1 MNNKMFKQNLNN
13 QRERF
18 VKVFNDT
25 LDYIKENST
34 LTRSVQDS
42 RVFCS
47 YYLNQSFG
55 SNPAKR
61 QNVYLNNVFVTKN
74 KTLEAAIKLHKK
86 YKTKQIA
93 VLNFASATT
102 PGGGVTKGSS
112 AQEESL
118 CRCSTLYHCLNWT
131 KSWNLFYN
139 PHKQNLSALHNNDII
154 YNHYVTICKSDD
166 GNYIRLPEK
175 DFVTIDVITCAAPNL
190 REKPSNQY
198 NSYGKEIEAVNISDD
213 ELYNIHLDRARC
225 ILNSALL
232 EGAEILVLG
241 AFGCGAFR
249 NNPYIVAKAYKEA
262 LKDYA
267 DKFIEIEFAVYCKSY
282 EDENYK
288 AFKQVFGE

>member
-1 MNNKMFKQNLNN
+1 MGNFKQNLEN

-25 LDYIKENST
+25 LDYIKENSK
-34 LTRSVQDS
+34 LSRSVEDS
-42 RVFCS
+42 RIHS
-47 YYLNQSFG
+47 TYYLNQTLG
-55 SNPAKR
+55 SEPSKKEK
-61 QNVYLNNVFVTKN
+61 VYFNNVFVTKN
-74 KTLEAAIKLHKK
+74 KTFEAAIKLHKE
-86 YKTKQIA
+86 YPSHEIA

-118 CRCSTLYHCLNWT
+118 CRCSTLYHCLNWK
-131 KSWNLFYN
+131 KSWDLFYN
-139 PHKQNLSALHNNDII
+139 PHRTELSPLHNNDII

-166 GNYIRLPEK
+166 GNYTRLPEK
-175 DFVTIDVITCAAPNL
+175 DFVTVDVITCAAPNL

-198 NSYGKEIEAVNISDD
+198 NSYGKEMEAISISDD
-213 ELYNIHLDRARC
+213 ELYKIHLDRARC
-225 ILNSALL
+225 ILNAAVL

-241 AFGCGAFR
+241 AFGCGAFK

-262 LKDYA
+262 LKDYIN
-267 DKFIEIEFAVYCKSY
+267 KFVEIEFAIYCKSY

-288 AFKQVFGE
+288 AFKEVFGE